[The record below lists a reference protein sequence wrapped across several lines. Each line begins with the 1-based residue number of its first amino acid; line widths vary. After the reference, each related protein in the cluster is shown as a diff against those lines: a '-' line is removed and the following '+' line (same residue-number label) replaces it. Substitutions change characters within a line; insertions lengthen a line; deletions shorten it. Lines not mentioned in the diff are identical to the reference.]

1 MCQSCCTHGSPHIQ
15 HQIATALA
23 GVIDNPSAT
32 LSLPECRHALA
43 HQQEAWDN
51 YKPQFTMTSKCL
63 VFLTSY
69 RMVSTSSY
77 TTLTSI
83 IILAI
88 AFHHSLS
95 KVWMDHHPISTL
107 YQNSFTVSLS
117 PLLSVLRK
125 MILLQSEFGVSFCGV
140 TEIIGLQ
147 ASQ

>member
-1 MCQSCCTHGSPHIQ
+1 MRALHSIVGDKDHLIIPMIRILLYLCLRLDILSMCQSCCTHGSPHIQ

-117 PLLSVLRK
+117 
-125 MILLQSEFGVSFCGV
+125 
-140 TEIIGLQ
+140 
-147 ASQ
+147 